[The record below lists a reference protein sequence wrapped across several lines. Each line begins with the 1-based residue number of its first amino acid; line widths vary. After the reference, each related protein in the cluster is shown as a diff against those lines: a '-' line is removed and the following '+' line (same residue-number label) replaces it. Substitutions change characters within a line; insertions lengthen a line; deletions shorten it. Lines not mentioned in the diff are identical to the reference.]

1 MVGCAAG
8 RVSILAASARVVL
21 LGPPGAG
28 KGTQA
33 KLLEQEFGAVQ
44 ISTGDILR
52 KAVADQTPLGKQ
64 AEDFIKRGALVPD
77 DVIINLIAERLQ
89 QKDCAKGFV
98 LDGFPRTIPQAQ
110 SLDVILKRLAL
121 SLNCVLSVQVP
132 REVIIERL
140 AGRRTCKKCGAL
152 SHVVFEP
159 PKKAGVCDRCG
170 GELFQ
175 RDDDRESTVANR
187 LTVYEA
193 QTAPLVDYYSRQGAL
208 REIDGVGSIPEI
220 RNRVRTALGG
230 LVS

>member
-1 MVGCAAG
+1 M
-8 RVSILAASARVVL
+8 AASARVVL

-52 KAVADQTPLGKQ
+52 KAVADQTTLGKQ
-64 AEDFIKRGALVPD
+64 AGDFINSGALVPD
-77 DVIINLIAERLQ
+77 DLIIDLIAERLRQ
-89 QKDCAKGFV
+89 PDCAKGFL
-98 LDGFPRTIPQAQ
+98 LDGFPRTIPQAE
-110 SLDVILKRLAL
+110 SLDALLNKLAL

-140 AGRRTCKKCGAL
+140 AGRRTCKQCGAL

-159 PKKAGVCDRCG
+159 SKQPGICDRCG

-175 RDDDRESTVANR
+175 REDDREATIANR
-187 LTVYEA
+187 LTVYEK
-193 QTAPLVDYYSRQGAL
+193 QTAPLVDYYRRQGAL
-208 REIDGVGSIPEI
+208 REIDGVGSIDEI
-220 RNRVRTALGG
+220 RSRVMTALGG
-230 LVS
+230 LVP

>member
-8 RVSILAASARVVL
+8 RASILAASARVVL

-140 AGRRTCKKCGAL
+140 AGRRTCKKCSAL

-220 RNRVRTALGG
+220 RSRVRTALGG

>member
-1 MVGCAAG
+1 MAGCAAE
-8 RVSILAASARVVL
+8 RASVLAASARVVL

-64 AEDFIKRGALVPD
+64 AGDYLRRGALVPD

-89 QKDCAKGFV
+89 QNDCAKGFV
-98 LDGFPRTIPQAQ
+98 LDGFPRTIPQAE
-110 SLDVILKRLAL
+110 SLDVILKKLAL

-159 PKKAGVCDRCG
+159 PKQPGVCDRCG

-175 RDDDRESTVANR
+175 RDDDREETIANR
-187 LTVYEA
+187 LAVYEA
-193 QTAPLVDYYSRQGAL
+193 QTSPLVDYYRRRGSL
-208 REIDGVGSIPEI
+208 REIDGVGGVSEI
-220 RNRVRTALGG
+220 RARVMTALGG